1 MLFQD
6 GLPPL
11 GPMALLIMAISIILV
26 DILFLRIALA
36 ITKAQEKTNM
46 KWVAASFGIQFG
58 IIFFVLSPLILYAMM
73 GRFHVNPRIV
83 VIGIIVVIF
92 ALFIDLNVINVIH
105 KIGLKRS
112 FVVMI
117 FVVAPIVTS
126 VVFISRS
133 LG

>member
-1 MLFQD
+1 MLFQMPD
-6 GLPPL
+6 MQEL
-11 GPMALLIMAISIILV
+11 GPIIGAVALILFDILLLKLALL
-26 DILFLRIALA
+26 
-36 ITKAQEKTNM
+36 ITKAQEKKNM